1 METIT
6 CDNCKKEFKIYNC
19 YAKELRKGNLFKY
32 ERIYKKNKYRN
43 TITYYKNIRFSSK
56 KEKSRY
62 IELKQLEK
70 AGIINELELQPKFLL
85 LDTIH
90 YKGKTYPKTY
100 YKADFKYFDNEKV
113 KYIVEDV
120 KSPITAKDKAYRLK
134 IKMLLTK
141 YPDIEFVE
149 VI

>member
-1 METIT
+1 MMKMASSKYKSIGTYLKYHNT
-6 CDNCKKEFKIYNC
+6 KVIYNGI
-19 YAKELRKGNLFKY
+19 KFD
-32 ERIYKKNKYRN
+32 
-43 TITYYKNIRFSSK
+43 SK
-56 KEKSRY
+56 KERDRY
-62 IELKQLEK
+62 IELNQLHSL
-70 AGIINELELQPKFLL
+70 GIIESLELQPKFLL

-100 YKADFKYFDNEKV
+100 YKADFKYFDNEKG

-120 KSPITAKDKAYRLK
+120 KSPITAKDKVYRLK

-141 YPDIEFVE
+141 YPDIDFVE

>member
-1 METIT
+1 M
-6 CDNCKKEFKIYNC
+6 KMSSS
-19 YAKELRKGNLFKY
+19 KY
-32 ERIYKKNKYRN
+32 EPVGTYLKYRN
-43 TITYYKNIRFSSK
+43 TKVIYNGIKFDSK
-56 KEKSRY
+56 KERDRY
-62 IELKQLEK
+62 IQLKQLHSL
-70 AGIINELELQPKFLL
+70 GIIESLELQPKFLL

-100 YKADFKYFDNEKV
+100 YKADFKYFDNEKG

-120 KSPITAKDKAYRLK
+120 KSPITAKDKVYRLK

-141 YPDIEFVE
+141 YPDIDFVE

>member
-1 METIT
+1 MEEYT
-6 CDNCKKEFKIYNC
+6 
-19 YAKELRKGNLFKY
+19 
-32 ERIYKKNKYRN
+32 KKNKYRN

-70 AGIINELELQPKFLL
+70 ARIIKELELQPKFLL

-90 YKGKTYPKTY
+90 YKSKTYPKTY
-100 YKADFKYFDNEKV
+100 YKADFKYFDNEKG
-113 KYIVEDV
+113 KYIIEDI
-120 KSPITAKDKAYRLK
+120 KSPITAKDKVYRLK

-141 YPDIEFVE
+141 YPDIEFRE
-149 VI
+149 II